1 VEIYTIG
8 FAGRKAADFFGKL
21 KQVGIKRIID
31 VRLNNTSQLAGF
43 TKKDDL
49 QFFLKQI
56 CQADYIH
63 EPLLAPTD
71 NLLKDYRKKKCNW
84 EDYKTTFNKLMA
96 DREIDN
102 NLNPELFELPTALL
116 CSEAEADHCHRRL
129 IVEYLQEKWGDVKI
143 IHL

>member
-1 VEIYTIG
+1 
-8 FAGRKAADFFGKL
+8 
-21 KQVGIKRIID
+21 
-31 VRLNNTSQLAGF
+31 LNNKSQLAGF

-56 CQADYIH
+56 CQTDYIH

-71 NLLKDYRKKKCNW
+71 NLLKDYRQKKCSW
-84 EDYKTTFNKLMA
+84 EDYKSIFNKLMA
-96 DREIDN
+96 DREIYN
-102 NLNPELFELPTALL
+102 NLDPELFKIPTALL

>member
-1 VEIYTIG
+1 MEIYTIG

-43 TKKDDL
+43 SKKDDL

-71 NLLKDYRKKKCNW
+71 NLLKDYRKKKCSW
-84 EDYKTTFNKLMA
+84 EDYKAIFNKLMA